1 MQSKHKIIGLT
12 SLILTTTIGVVYAE
26 TVSNTINTIPLY
38 QQQHN
43 VYAGQQGS
51 AGGEGG
57 ESGEG
62 GFDAKTLK
70 TDDVAFGTAL
80 EVIHAHYLIGQK
92 LYADGDYETAE
103 SFFGHP
109 ISEVLVELQSAF
121 EFRKIESPEEEMY
134 ALLDIAQQPNQLDL
148 LNAGIQKVLT
158 KIDTAFKQMTVADT
172 EQQINN
178 IAAINAE
185 LINRSK
191 IEYFIALDTDAA
203 ENLQDSIGYFDAASI
218 LFEKNKQVYQSLNA
232 DKTSELTTWFTEI
245 KPFFDNF
252 HEIDDSKNHKKLAG
266 LMAKIELGLT
276 NLN

>member
-1 MQSKHKIIGLT
+1 MQSKHKIISLT
-12 SLILTTTIGVVYAE
+12 SLILTTTTIGAVYAE
-26 TVSNTINTIPLY
+26 TINNTINIIPFY

-43 VYAGQQGS
+43 VYAGQQ
-51 AGGEGG
+51 GGEGG

-134 ALLDIAQQPNQLDL
+134 ALLDIAQKPNQLTEL
-148 LNAGIQKVLT
+148 KLGIQKVLT
-158 KIDTAFKQMTVADT
+158 KIDSAFEKMTVADK
-172 EQQINN
+172 EQQITN

-185 LINRSK
+185 LIGRSK

-203 ENLQDSIGYFDAASI
+203 ENLQDSIGYFDAASV
-218 LFEKNKQVYQSLNA
+218 LFQKNKQAYQSLNA
-232 DKTSELTTWFTEI
+232 DKASELASWFTEI

-252 HEIDDSKNHKKLAG
+252 HEIDDAKNHKKLAG